1 MSSYN
6 KFNNNCYRDSLIVGI
21 INCGTSIF
29 AGFVIF
35 SILGFIA
42 HEKGTTVDKVAT
54 DGKSNHTYCPSS
66 RYSDRAIMNVSI
78 LIEN

>member
-6 KFNNNCYRDSLIVGI
+6 KFNNNCYRDSLIVGV

-42 HEKGTTVDKVAT
+42 HEKGVSVDKVAT
-54 DGKSNHTYCPSS
+54 DGEFLMQYLSAV
-66 RYSDRAIMNVSI
+66 YS
-78 LIEN
+78 

>member
-6 KFNNNCYRDSLIVGI
+6 KFNNNCYRDSLIVGVV
-21 INCGTSIF
+21 NCGTSIF

-42 HEKGTTVDKVAT
+42 HEKGVSVDKVAT
-54 DGKSNHTYCPSS
+54 DGEFRCLFFFFLFFFFFRFFY
-66 RYSDRAIMNVSI
+66 
-78 LIEN
+78 

>member
-6 KFNNNCYRDSLIVGI
+6 KFNNNCYRDSLIVGV

-42 HEKGTTVDKVAT
+42 HEKGVTVDKVAT
-54 DGKSNHTYCPSS
+54 DGK
-66 RYSDRAIMNVSI
+66 
-78 LIEN
+78 